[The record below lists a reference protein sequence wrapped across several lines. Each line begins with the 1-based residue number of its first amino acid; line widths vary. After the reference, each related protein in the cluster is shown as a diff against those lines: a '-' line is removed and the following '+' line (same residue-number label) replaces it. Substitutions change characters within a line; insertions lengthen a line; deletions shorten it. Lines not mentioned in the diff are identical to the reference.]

1 MKRTPFY
8 HQWLAAGAAMAP
20 VQGWLMPDEV
30 AGGRAEHLAVRNA
43 AGLFDW
49 SSTGEIEVAGP
60 DALALVQQVIV
71 NDAASLPVGR
81 VLYTTMCRP
90 DGAIFSDI
98 TVYRLAERRFW
109 LMTAWGSNA
118 ADARPEFE
126 WLIEHAAGMQVCV
139 TDVSPAVALL
149 AVQGPAAATIVGQL
163 TPANLAALRTMD
175 FVEAPLASAP
185 RALISRTGYTG
196 ELGYEL
202 CFAPEYGADIW
213 DALLAAGQPH
223 GLQPAGLKAAFSLR
237 MEKGYIMRFDF
248 MDGVT
253 PFEAGL
259 GWTVKLAKG
268 DFIAREALAR
278 QQAAG
283 VTRKLVSVAMGDE
296 TLPVTG
302 CAVWHAGAAVGKITS
317 SAYGHTVAAP
327 LALALLPAGLAQAG
341 LPLEVEIAGERHPA
355 QIVRRPIY
363 DPGNKR
369 LRS

>member
-1 MKRTPFY
+1 M
-8 HQWLAAGAAMAP
+8 QP

-30 AGGRAEHLAVRNA
+30 AGAQAEHLAVRNA

-60 DALALVQQVIV
+60 DALALVQKVIV

-98 TVYRLAERRFW
+98 TVYRLGERRFW

-118 ADARPEFE
+118 ADARPEFD
-126 WLIEHAAGMQVCV
+126 WLLEHAAGMQVCV
-139 TDVSPAVALL
+139 TDVSPGVALL
-149 AVQGPAAATIVGQL
+149 AVQGPVASAIVGQL
-163 TPANLAALRTMD
+163 TQADLAGLRTMD
-175 FVEAPLASAP
+175 FVETRLGSAP

-202 CFAPEYGADIW
+202 CFPPEYAADVW

-259 GWTVKLAKG
+259 GWTVKLGKG
-268 DFIAREALAR
+268 DFIGREALAR
-278 QQAAG
+278 QKAAG
-283 VTRKLVSVAMGDE
+283 VSRKLALVALADE
-296 TLPVTG
+296 TLPPNG
-302 CAVWHAGAAVGKITS
+302 APIWRAGQVIGKVTS
-317 SAYGHTVAAP
+317 SAYGHTTLAPALRSGASAGVAAA
-327 LALALLPAGLAQAG
+327 LALALLPADLAQVD
-341 LPLEVEIAGERHPA
+341 LPVEVEVAGERHLA
-355 QIVRRPIY
+355 QVVRRPYY
-363 DPGNKR
+363 DPEGKR
-369 LRS
+369 LKS